1 MDSRKLIVRI
11 SYGLNALLIVT
22 IVGLLVYY
30 QYRPIR
36 QMSDTNQKVP
46 LSAAISDSNTLA
58 ETNTQTAPNA
68 EGGVGQLEAKVETL
82 RYQLE
87 AAEEELEMTREDL
100 ANKMG
105 MDEEFQDMIAMEK
118 KMWENPV
125 EMNRRRR
132 MMENFITKEYGAL
145 FEKLGL
151 PDEKLQDFRTLLV
164 DNYMQEE
171 KLDFLQMDQSLQEEE
186 SKEIQ
191 QQLENQKTKFEEQ
204 ARELLGAENYE
215 IYYTYNEQFHER
227 LMLFDEPD
235 PLGASLGLSV
245 EKEQAL
251 IDAMYEAR
259 KEVFA
264 EYGIDTTGVK
274 NIIWPEDLVESMNMR
289 LDVYNSYIESGRRVL
304 SGSQAE
310 QFEARMSEDI
320 ESIKI
325 TLSQLESGDYGP

>member
-58 ETNTQTAPNA
+58 ETNTQTAPIA

-100 ANKMG
+100 ANKKG
-105 MDEEFQDMIAMEK
+105 MDEELQDMIAMEK

-132 MMENFITKEYGAL
+132 MMENVITKEYGAL

-151 PDEKLQDFRTLLV
+151 PDEKLQDFRILLV

-171 KLDFLQMDQSLQEEE
+171 KLPFLYMDQSLQE
-186 SKEIQ
+186 
-191 QQLENQKTKFEEQ
+191 QLENQKTNLEEQ

-215 IYYTYNEQFHER
+215 IYYTYNEQFYER
-227 LMLFDEPD
+227 LMLFNEFD

-251 IDAMYEAR
+251 IDAMHEAR
-259 KEVFA
+259 KKVFA
-264 EYGIDTTGVK
+264 EYSIDTTGVK
-274 NIIWPEDLVESMNMR
+274 NLIWPEDLVESMNMR

-310 QFEARMSEDI
+310 QFEARMSENI

-325 TLSQLESGDYGP
+325 SFQQLESGDYGP